1 MERDANPVLNMEYKI
16 LKEKVEL
23 SIKLAN
29 NISIPAIILEYR
41 NNDNLNFNLE
51 DLKLFY
57 ARFGKVWNIIIAGKQ
72 SIVLF
77 KNFFSAYI
85 CKLSLENKENYK
97 NNLGDNFVVRWFELN
112 RDINLVRD
120 DMKEI
125 FLNISNKNL
134 MMMNAGNN
142 NINNN
147 DISIGV
153 KMDMNLNFENLNL
166 NMNNNQINGGNNMI
180 NSLIPNQIPNFD
192 RNLNENININSIN
205 NFMGMQTPNIMNN
218 NMNMIINTN
227 NMNNNINLNA
237 FNNINNIGFM
247 NHYNNF
253 NNFNNINVIN
263 NMNNINNI
271 NNLNININDN
281 YNYRLF
287 NSNDLYNHGHNN
299 NIKIKNIKN
308 VNMYDDK
315 ISGKFTCKYEILIEN
330 DPEFQ
335 IARKLIGS
343 KGYNM
348 KQIINE
354 FKTEGEAEPVKLRL
368 RGKGSGYKEGPQNK
382 ESDEPLHLCVSSK
395 TKEQMIKA
403 CFLVNQL
410 LEKINEEYKRFC
422 RENGIKPKT
431 DKIAR
436 KMENQNIGFR
446 FNN

>member
-1 MERDANPVLNMEYKI
+1 M
-16 LKEKVEL
+16 
-23 SIKLAN
+23 
-29 NISIPAIILEYR
+29 
-41 NNDNLNFNLE
+41 DNLN
-51 DLKLFY
+51 LFGFD
-57 ARFGKVWNIIIAGKQ
+57 RN
-72 SIVLF
+72 
-77 KNFFSAYI
+77 NFEY
-85 CKLSLENKENYK
+85 
-97 NNLGDNFVVRWFELN
+97 
-112 RDINLVRD
+112 
-120 DMKEI
+120 
-125 FLNISNKNL
+125 
-134 MMMNAGNN
+134 N
-142 NINNN
+142 NINN
-147 DISIGV
+147 I
-153 KMDMNLNFENLNL
+153 
-166 NMNNNQINGGNNMI
+166 
-180 NSLIPNQIPNFD
+180 
-192 RNLNENININSIN
+192 
-205 NFMGMQTPNIMNN
+205 MGMQEQNIMNN
-218 NMNMIINTN
+218 NIINMYN
-227 NMNNNINLNA
+227 NMNANNLNKMNNNNNINLNA

-287 NSNDLYNHGHNN
+287 NSNDIYNHGHN